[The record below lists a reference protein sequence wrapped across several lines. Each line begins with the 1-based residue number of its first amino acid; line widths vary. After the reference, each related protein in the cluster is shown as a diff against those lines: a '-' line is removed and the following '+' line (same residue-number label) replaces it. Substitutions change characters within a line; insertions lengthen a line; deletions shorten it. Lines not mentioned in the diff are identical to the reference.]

1 MVSNPVNLINA
12 RNAIISLRIL
22 GLEPV
27 WNVCKHPRHHL
38 RGLPRTCVH
47 CEKVFWCS
55 NRCDKANRPVHEPNC
70 ASKRGRSVKANAGFP
85 PHSSENSD
93 HGAASQATTDEAV
106 KGERD
111 GGGENDEKDEEL
123 TDSALQ
129 SPTLTSSPSS
139 SDEEGSTDSAFSL
152 PSLTFSTDDEDE
164 GGSMDNGILILTPTS
179 STDDVGEQDG
189 GSTDSGTIVLTPS
202 CSNADEDDE
211 DEEDEHDEA
220 FDGDGSRGSVLEQLS
235 AELLKY
241 QQNVLGLPLYFV
253 IETRRKR

>member
-1 MVSNPVNLINA
+1 M
-12 RNAIISLRIL
+12 SLRIL

-27 WNVCKHPRHHL
+27 CKECKNPTHHWK
-38 RGLPRTCVH
+38 GLPRTCVH
-47 CEKVFWCS
+47 CEIVFWCS
-55 NRCDKANRPVHEPNC
+55 NRCDKAHRRVHEPNC
-70 ASKRGRSVKANAGFP
+70 ASKRGSSVKANAGSP

-189 GSTDSGTIVLTPS
+189 ASTDSGPIVLTPS
-202 CSNADEDDE
+202 CSNADDDDE
-211 DEEDEHDEA
+211 DAHDEA

-235 AELLKY
+235 ELLKY